1 MVGYLHLV
9 VGGWGSTPIVS
20 GATTTTGGWFL
31 RYSCVSLTGLAVSTN
46 PRGLLGSPS
55 TVWVERG
62 ADRRRGEDTTWCI
75 WVMGRTQIYLGDE
88 ELALLDGVARATGAS
103 R

>member
-46 PRGLLGSPS
+46 PRGLLN
-55 TVWVERG
+55 V
-62 ADRRRGEDTTWCI
+62 DRPQALANQHTPTLPD
-75 WVMGRTQIYLGDE
+75 GDS
-88 ELALLDGVARATGAS
+88 DG
-103 R
+103 